1 MAIRNDYESGT
12 IALTNGSTAVTGTG
26 TAWTSA
32 GLAGGDVLYRGGYA
46 LPIASVN
53 SNTSITLKQAWP
65 GTTASGLAYMIRY
78 QPDGSRYTAAAREL
92 IELLANGNAEALAG
106 LISAANK
113 LPYFTGA
120 GTMGLSDLT
129 AAGRALT
136 NLAGT
141 PAADKLPYLNG
152 ASSAALA
159 DLTAAGRALT
169 NLAGTPA
176 ADKLPYLNG
185 ASSAAL
191 ADLTAF
197 SRTLLD
203 DADAASVLTT
213 LGLPYEVGTWTPVFA
228 GSTTAG
234 TYTYTTQA
242 GFYIKI
248 GRLVYLMFYVTV
260 NTVSVAGSGGI
271 LVTGLPY
278 AADTGNLRGAGSISS
293 PGALASGPS
302 NFAGWTLRTQ
312 TGGSISIMNFVST
325 TGSSAAPTIN
335 TIVGAGTTF
344 SGTYMYRTP

>member
-120 GTMGLSDLT
+120 GTMGLS
-129 AAGRALT
+129 
-136 NLAGT
+136 
-141 PAADKLPYLNG
+141 
-152 ASSAALA
+152 